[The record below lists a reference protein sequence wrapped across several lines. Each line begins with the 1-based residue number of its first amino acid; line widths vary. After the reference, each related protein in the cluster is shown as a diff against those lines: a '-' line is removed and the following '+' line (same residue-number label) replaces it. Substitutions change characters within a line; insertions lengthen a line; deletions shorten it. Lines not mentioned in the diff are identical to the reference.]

1 MSNETNTQK
10 TELVLDLSNVE
21 ASVKKLNTQL
31 TNLGRKAEQSMAFLD
46 KASPAYK
53 SLQNAYDEIG
63 KIQKLLVNGDKQ
75 KVRSIEEVNKV
86 LSSQLGTYTKTKQI
100 IDDIS
105 RSTLSNNKAQRD
117 SLDIINEKFK
127 TLSREA
133 RTLKNQY
140 SELGSKKGLGSL
152 EDKIKEIARQQSIIS
167 GLNKKGFSNLNESEL
182 KQLDKAKSTFATLND
197 EVKELKV
204 GLSDIS
210 NTSRL
215 GNITKRALEYT
226 ALFAGIAG
234 ATSLI
239 SSGVQSVIEYDKALY
254 SFQAVLDISSEKAI
268 KLENNMIGLSIQYGE
283 QLGNLNKVT
292 MELGRAGVAYDDL
305 AESTKIVTQLAILTG
320 DTIESSTGALVSF
333 TQVFRTNNLGEVIAN
348 VEELG
353 AKLAFLANS
362 SKMNTQDINTFATY
376 ALATSKAVGMTVD
389 QVNALAVA
397 LNNSGKNASTVGT
410 NIRRFSELLGDNNAK
425 VQEFFQS
432 VGVNQAILQ
441 REIAKG
447 GDASN
452 KAFLGFIQTLGKF
465 SKESI
470 ALTLNG
476 ADTLI
481 RDTILSIANSSSEIE
496 KALAGSLAVTSE
508 EINKADI
515 VTQSFERTITGVAN
529 QFRNAFVDMQPIL
542 ADIAE
547 SAGWAVENMDKIG
560 IAIGTYLVLTKSMA
574 VGRVV
579 MDSINGAYA
588 RGVALVT
595 TYNSVMNTQITR
607 SLVLA
612 SALKALNPLLL
623 GGIAVASVYGMAMA
637 YDKFTNSLIDNTK
650 ALTDEQKEVLELIAN
665 NDKLTESAK
674 KARIAQMQRRF
685 ESKKEAEDSVTNAKT
700 NLKEIEKI
708 RNQISNFEK
717 ALDERTLPEAVLK
730 AYELGL
736 PKLKQKE
743 QELVKTLGNSKEAV
757 SQAKNELLKT
767 FKTLD
772 SVDLS
777 KEVNFAKSLLDN
789 DALKEQGQ
797 EYLNTLQNTI
807 VSNIRE
813 VLPRFIEATGNQD
826 LLSAWN
832 NLGNSSGQA
841 FIDGL
846 SNLKIMVG
854 QILIDLNKQLE
865 TAVDKDSLQNLI
877 LTFSAL
883 QTQLGG
889 AVTQV
894 DVTTPKK
901 PTTKTGEPEDI
912 YKRIKVLKEEMLL
925 KQKIDQFENRKG
937 TNESALDNAKLEY
950 DIAVKYLAVAKEK
963 NQSAMDI
970 AKFSRD
976 EQEAKLNILKA
987 EMAIKQ
993 EEYDRANALKDIAF
1007 DMEQFRLG
1015 ESDTEQGKLDKIVEK
1030 YKQIEQSLIDQEKL
1044 GYNADKV
1051 KDLETQKAQTLL
1063 EINKQN
1069 LATEQERIRL
1079 LTEEGQRALDLQI
1092 QKLDI
1097 IQGQVNYL
1105 GNIDNEISQKAS
1117 KLSGVIISSKQQE
1130 LAIENERVA
1139 LNGKFAEDYEKL
1151 KENPKELAKLE
1162 KKFIEDTDL
1171 LNEKSKNNQIQGYAD
1186 IAGGMADMF
1195 EKGSKEAE
1203 TFRLAQM
1210 AIVSVN
1216 AINAILSAGM
1226 APPPLGIASMVA
1238 MAGMVVGLVSQIG
1251 VTLSA
1256 FGGNKT
1262 TVTSDSFSSMEANLG
1277 KGSVL
1282 GDSDKIS
1289 ESITKSL
1296 NILEDFAEPQY
1307 STLLSMN
1314 KYLESISNNLG
1325 GVTSLLIRNAG
1336 FALGEGYEGFD
1347 TGYKNNVLSNKNGE
1361 QLGQATTAV
1370 LFGLGGLAIDEK
1382 LLDGAIS
1389 NLIGGVVNSVLG
1401 GVFGKTKVSQS
1412 LKDSGITFADQLLT
1426 DAINDFNGSAYQT
1439 IETTVT
1445 KKSWFSKS
1453 SSTTINSYFQD
1464 LDAETERQFT
1474 MVIDNLYNSVL
1485 IAGVALD
1492 SAEATTAK
1500 SLENF
1505 VVSLG
1510 KISLK
1515 DKTGDEIQET
1525 ITAVFSE
1532 LGDDIA
1538 RTAFPALEA
1547 FQQIGEGLYETLTRV
1562 ATGMEEA
1569 EFYISRLG
1577 NNFSDVTYTMIGNK
1591 SGNVGFEALLLS
1603 LSNTEKQLYPVNNNL
1618 LALISNLNSTA
1629 EELYYAYTTLEEMRD
1644 RLIFLGQSYQGIS
1657 QAMIYGAG
1665 SVTDLE
1671 NGFKSFFDNFL
1682 TDSER
1687 LDYNTK
1693 QVIDSFNS
1701 LNITLPTS
1709 KDNFKELLN
1718 SLDLTTES
1726 GQELYGRL
1734 IILSEAFAEV
1744 ADGVAESIANL
1755 ETQLQD
1761 LGQNGFDTFISG
1773 IDSMFATLQSN
1784 IDKTKSTID
1793 KLSGKETEGDL
1804 VKNLVEYNKYLAD
1817 YMETGSQES
1826 LDAVLKYAESSAD
1839 LGGNT
1844 LKMVSELEGI
1854 LRTLTTEE
1862 EVVRV
1867 NIVDGL
1873 GTLLGLNQQQVD
1885 QLKVSVQ
1892 DGKITNSELDAIS
1905 GLTKEQRDG
1914 ITDFANNSNYFST
1927 ESTLQDLATYS
1938 RLQLESYQESVAN
1951 EKVGLS
1957 SQTLKYGDYVGKQ
1970 EQIDISKLLG
1980 VSYETAQPLIQSL
1993 QNLSISKNPTADLEK
2008 ILGYSEGATS
2018 YNKTTASQLQS
2029 LSPYISGVDVS
2040 GVISSVSDKTNM
2052 NLEAKNKADAFAK
2065 AKAEFES
2072 RFNMANSTYLKEK
2085 AESDLAKKQYM
2096 SVPYTYLRSGY
2107 KIPQEED
2114 IANNKPLYR
2123 GVNGED
2129 VFMYPIA
2136 WQIQYADTQA
2146 KYRSE
2151 FKQTALAYDEV
2162 EKLLAEKKLKGYSSG
2177 GYTGDGGMFEP
2188 AGIVHKGE
2196 YVVNSSTTRDLGLNN
2211 NNGGIFKAM
2220 VEELKEIKKENTDM
2234 RLLLV
2239 KLTADNSKMLTLER
2253 ASYVKP

>member
-1030 YKQIEQSLIDQEKL
+1030 YKQIEQS
-1044 GYNADKV
+1044 
-1051 KDLETQKAQTLL
+1051 
-1063 EINKQN
+1063 
-1069 LATEQERIRL
+1069 
-1079 LTEEGQRALDLQI
+1079 
-1092 QKLDI
+1092 
-1097 IQGQVNYL
+1097 
-1105 GNIDNEISQKAS
+1105 
-1117 KLSGVIISSKQQE
+1117 
-1130 LAIENERVA
+1130 
-1139 LNGKFAEDYEKL
+1139 
-1151 KENPKELAKLE
+1151 
-1162 KKFIEDTDL
+1162 
-1171 LNEKSKNNQIQGYAD
+1171 
-1186 IAGGMADMF
+1186 
-1195 EKGSKEAE
+1195 
-1203 TFRLAQM
+1203 
-1210 AIVSVN
+1210 
-1216 AINAILSAGM
+1216 
-1226 APPPLGIASMVA
+1226 
-1238 MAGMVVGLVSQIG
+1238 
-1251 VTLSA
+1251 
-1256 FGGNKT
+1256 
-1262 TVTSDSFSSMEANLG
+1262 
-1277 KGSVL
+1277 
-1282 GDSDKIS
+1282 
-1289 ESITKSL
+1289 
-1296 NILEDFAEPQY
+1296 
-1307 STLLSMN
+1307 
-1314 KYLESISNNLG
+1314 
-1325 GVTSLLIRNAG
+1325 
-1336 FALGEGYEGFD
+1336 
-1347 TGYKNNVLSNKNGE
+1347 
-1361 QLGQATTAV
+1361 
-1370 LFGLGGLAIDEK
+1370 
-1382 LLDGAIS
+1382 
-1389 NLIGGVVNSVLG
+1389 
-1401 GVFGKTKVSQS
+1401 
-1412 LKDSGITFADQLLT
+1412 
-1426 DAINDFNGSAYQT
+1426 
-1439 IETTVT
+1439 
-1445 KKSWFSKS
+1445 
-1453 SSTTINSYFQD
+1453 
-1464 LDAETERQFT
+1464 
-1474 MVIDNLYNSVL
+1474 
-1485 IAGVALD
+1485 
-1492 SAEATTAK
+1492 
-1500 SLENF
+1500 
-1505 VVSLG
+1505 
-1510 KISLK
+1510 
-1515 DKTGDEIQET
+1515 
-1525 ITAVFSE
+1525 
-1532 LGDDIA
+1532 
-1538 RTAFPALEA
+1538 
-1547 FQQIGEGLYETLTRV
+1547 
-1562 ATGMEEA
+1562 
-1569 EFYISRLG
+1569 
-1577 NNFSDVTYTMIGNK
+1577 
-1591 SGNVGFEALLLS
+1591 
-1603 LSNTEKQLYPVNNNL
+1603 
-1618 LALISNLNSTA
+1618 
-1629 EELYYAYTTLEEMRD
+1629 
-1644 RLIFLGQSYQGIS
+1644 
-1657 QAMIYGAG
+1657 
-1665 SVTDLE
+1665 
-1671 NGFKSFFDNFL
+1671 
-1682 TDSER
+1682 
-1687 LDYNTK
+1687 
-1693 QVIDSFNS
+1693 
-1701 LNITLPTS
+1701 
-1709 KDNFKELLN
+1709 
-1718 SLDLTTES
+1718 
-1726 GQELYGRL
+1726 
-1734 IILSEAFAEV
+1734 
-1744 ADGVAESIANL
+1744 
-1755 ETQLQD
+1755 
-1761 LGQNGFDTFISG
+1761 
-1773 IDSMFATLQSN
+1773 
-1784 IDKTKSTID
+1784 
-1793 KLSGKETEGDL
+1793 
-1804 VKNLVEYNKYLAD
+1804 
-1817 YMETGSQES
+1817 
-1826 LDAVLKYAESSAD
+1826 
-1839 LGGNT
+1839 
-1844 LKMVSELEGI
+1844 
-1854 LRTLTTEE
+1854 
-1862 EVVRV
+1862 
-1867 NIVDGL
+1867 
-1873 GTLLGLNQQQVD
+1873 
-1885 QLKVSVQ
+1885 
-1892 DGKITNSELDAIS
+1892 
-1905 GLTKEQRDG
+1905 
-1914 ITDFANNSNYFST
+1914 
-1927 ESTLQDLATYS
+1927 
-1938 RLQLESYQESVAN
+1938 
-1951 EKVGLS
+1951 
-1957 SQTLKYGDYVGKQ
+1957 
-1970 EQIDISKLLG
+1970 
-1980 VSYETAQPLIQSL
+1980 
-1993 QNLSISKNPTADLEK
+1993 
-2008 ILGYSEGATS
+2008 
-2018 YNKTTASQLQS
+2018 
-2029 LSPYISGVDVS
+2029 
-2040 GVISSVSDKTNM
+2040 
-2052 NLEAKNKADAFAK
+2052 
-2065 AKAEFES
+2065 
-2072 RFNMANSTYLKEK
+2072 
-2085 AESDLAKKQYM
+2085 
-2096 SVPYTYLRSGY
+2096 
-2107 KIPQEED
+2107 
-2114 IANNKPLYR
+2114 
-2123 GVNGED
+2123 
-2129 VFMYPIA
+2129 
-2136 WQIQYADTQA
+2136 
-2146 KYRSE
+2146 
-2151 FKQTALAYDEV
+2151 
-2162 EKLLAEKKLKGYSSG
+2162 
-2177 GYTGDGGMFEP
+2177 
-2188 AGIVHKGE
+2188 
-2196 YVVNSSTTRDLGLNN
+2196 
-2211 NNGGIFKAM
+2211 
-2220 VEELKEIKKENTDM
+2220 
-2234 RLLLV
+2234 
-2239 KLTADNSKMLTLER
+2239 
-2253 ASYVKP
+2253 

>member
-53 SLQNAYDEIG
+53 SLQSAYDEIG

-86 LSSQLGTYTKTKQI
+86 LSSQLGTYTKTKQV

-133 RTLKNQY
+133 RTLKSQY

-152 EDKIKEIARQQSIIS
+152 EDKIKEIAKQQSIIS

-254 SFQAVLDISSEKAI
+254 SFQAVLDVSSEKAI
-268 KLENNMIGLSIQYGE
+268 KLEKNMIDLSIQYGE

-481 RDTILSIANSSSEIE
+481 RDTILSIANSSTEIE

-515 VTQSFERTITGVAN
+515 VTQSFERTINGVAN

-542 ADIAE
+542 ADVAK

-588 RGVALVT
+588 RGVALT
-595 TYNSVMNTQITR
+595 TAYNTLLGTQVQRT
-607 SLVLA
+607 LLLA
-612 SALKALNPLLL
+612 SAQKALTTTMLSNPIFM
-623 GGIAVASVYGMAMA
+623 GATAVASVYGLIFA

-674 KARIAQMQRRF
+674 KAQIAQMQRRF
-685 ESKKEAEDSVTNAKT
+685 ESKKDAEASVTNAKT
-700 NLKEIEKI
+700 TLKEVEKI

-717 ALDERTLPEAVLK
+717 ALDEKTLPEATLK
-730 AYELGL
+730 AYELAL

-743 QELVKTLGNSKEAV
+743 QELVKILGNSKESV
-757 SQAKNELLKT
+757 SQATNELLKT

-807 VSNIRE
+807 ISNIRE

-877 LTFSAL
+877 LSFSAL
-883 QTQLGG
+883 QTQLGS

-901 PTTKTGEPEDI
+901 PTKTKEPEDI

-937 TNESALDNAKLEY
+937 ANESALDNAKLEY

-987 EMAIKQ
+987 EIAIKQ

-1015 ESDTEQGKLDKIVEK
+1015 ESDTEQGKLDKLVEK

-1063 EINKQN
+1063 EINRQN

-1117 KLSGVIISSKQQE
+1117 KISGVIIDSKQQE
-1130 LAIENERVA
+1130 LAIENEKIA
-1139 LNGKFAEDYEKL
+1139 LNGKFAEEYEKL
-1151 KENPKELAKLE
+1151 KDAPIERAKLE

-1186 IAGGMADMF
+1186 IAGGIADMF
-1195 EKGSKEAE
+1195 EQGSKEAE
-1203 TFRLAQM
+1203 AFKLAQM
-1210 AIVSVN
+1210 SLVAIN
-1216 AINAILSAGM
+1216 AINAVLSQGQGDPYTAFARM
-1226 APPPLGIASMVA
+1226 AVMMASVA
-1238 MAGMVVGLVSQIG
+1238 SLVSQVG
-1251 VTLSA
+1251 VTIGTFSGSSTSSSSDYVSSLKE
-1256 FGGNKT
+1256 NKGT
-1262 TVTSDSFSSMEANLG
+1262 GTI
-1277 KGSVL
+1277 L
-1282 GDSDKIS
+1282 GDTEAQS
-1289 ESITKSL
+1289 ESIQKSL
-1296 NILEDFAEPQY
+1296 AILEDYAKPEY
-1307 STLLSMN
+1307 ALLNSMN
-1314 KYLESISNNLG
+1314 KYLATIASSLG
-1325 GVTSLLIRNAG
+1325 GVSSLLVQEGG
-1336 FALGEGYEGFD
+1336 FAFGQGFTAQNFD
-1347 TGYKNNVLSNKNGE
+1347 SKTMGDRFKNSLKGVDKIFNK
-1361 QLGQATTAV
+1361 TA
-1370 LFGLGGLAIDEK
+1370 GR
-1382 LLDGAIS
+1382 LDPLTGAIN
-1389 NLIGGVVNSVLG
+1389 NLAGNLVGKVLTG
-1401 GVFGKTKVSQS
+1401 LFGKTSVSS
-1412 LKDSGITFADQLLT
+1412 KMKDSGMYFADQLLT
-1426 DAINDFNGSAYQT
+1426 EAVNNFIGSAYQT

-1453 SSTTINSYFQD
+1453 VETSTKTKMQGLSNQ
-1464 LDAETERQFT
+1464 TNNQFT
-1474 MVIDNLYNSVL
+1474 KVIDSLYKTTLLV
-1485 IAGVALD
+1485 GDALD
-1492 SAEATTAK
+1492 TTT
-1500 SLENF
+1500 SDIENRLSNF

-1510 KISLK
+1510 KISLYK
-1515 DKTGDEIQET
+1515 KSGDEIQKTLE
-1525 ITAVFSE
+1525 AVFGK
-1532 LGDDIA
+1532 LGDQIA
-1538 RTAFPALEA
+1538 STAFPLLRS
-1547 FQQIGEGLYETLTRV
+1547 FQAIGEGMFETMTRV

-1569 EFYISRLG
+1569 EYYIERLG
-1577 NNFSDVTYTMIGNK
+1577 YQFKDIPYWEIINK
-1591 SGNVGFEALLLS
+1591 SGNVGFEALLQSIIRTDEAVYGLD
-1603 LSNTEKQLYPVNNNL
+1603 NNL
-1618 LALISNLNSTA
+1618 IQVISSLNSTA
-1629 EELYYAYTTLEEMRD
+1629 EELYGTYVILDSLRG
-1644 RLIFLGQSYQGIS
+1644 RLKFLNQSLNGIS
-1657 QAMIYGAG
+1657 FSMIRGAG
-1665 SVTDLE
+1665 SVEALSS
-1671 NGFKSFFDNFL
+1671 GFEAFFSNFL
-1682 TDSER
+1682 TESEQ
-1687 LDYNTK
+1687 LAYNT
-1693 QVIDSFNS
+1693 QVIINEFNK
-1701 LNITLPTS
+1701 LNLTLPTS
-1709 KDNFKELLN
+1709 KDNFKSLLN
-1718 SLDLTTES
+1718 SLDLTTEA

-1744 ADGVAESIANL
+1744 ADGVAESISNL
-1755 ETQLQD
+1755 ESQLQD
-1761 LGQNGFDTFISG
+1761 LSQSGFNSFINSV
-1773 IDSMFATLQSN
+1773 DSMFKALQDN
-1784 IDKTKSTID
+1784 INKTKSTID
-1793 KLSGKETEGDL
+1793 KLLGKETEGNL
-1804 VKNLVEYNKYLAD
+1804 VKNLIEYNKSLAT

-1826 LDAVLKYAESSAD
+1826 LDAILQYAESSSD
-1839 LGGNT
+1839 LGGNS
-1844 LKMVSELEGI
+1844 LKIADELKAI
-1854 LRTLTTEE
+1854 LGDLTTEE
-1862 EVVRV
+1862 EIIRV

-1873 GTLLGLNQQQVD
+1873 GTLLGLNQQQVT
-1885 QLKVSVQ
+1885 QLKASVK
-1892 DGKITNSELDAIS
+1892 DGKITNSELDSIS
-1905 GLTKEQRDG
+1905 GLSKEQRDG

-1927 ESTLQDLATYS
+1927 ESTLQDLASYA
-1938 RLQLESYQESVAN
+1938 RLQLESYQASIAN

-1957 SQTLKYGDYVGKQ
+1957 SQSFTYGDYLGKQ
-1970 EQIDISKLLG
+1970 EQIDIAKTLG
-1980 VSYETAQPLIQSL
+1980 VSFDTAKPMIEQL
-1993 QNLSISKNPTADLEK
+1993 QALSASTDTKKDLAS
-2008 ILGYSEGATS
+2008 ILGYSGYEFDLTKATQIESLSQYLSPDIMSALSGIKQESAINIDIRTQQEKFESERSAFLLNLQNLYTELANRVNNIGSLQEAYNYWKRKDEGDGYEGKKYKPAKDSARVAINENNTQIT
-2018 YNKTTASQLQS
+2018 YLQS
-2029 LSPYISGVDVS
+2029 L
-2040 GVISSVSDKTNM
+2040 
-2052 NLEAKNKADAFAK
+2052 
-2065 AKAEFES
+2065 
-2072 RFNMANSTYLKEK
+2072 
-2085 AESDLAKKQYM
+2085 
-2096 SVPYTYLRSGY
+2096 
-2107 KIPQEED
+2107 IPQLEQER
-2114 IANNKPLYR
+2114 L
-2123 GVNGED
+2123 
-2129 VFMYPIA
+2129 
-2136 WQIQYADTQA
+2136 
-2146 KYRSE
+2146 
-2151 FKQTALAYDEV
+2151 
-2162 EKLLAEKKLKGYSSG
+2162 LKGYSNG
-2177 GYTGDGGMFEP
+2177 GYTGDGGKYEP
-2188 AGIVHKGE
+2188 AGIVHRGE
-2196 YVVNSSTTRDLGLNN
+2196 YVVNSETTRDLGLNN
-2211 NNGGIFKAM
+2211 NNGGVFKAM

>member
-21 ASVKKLNTQL
+21 ASVKKLNAQL

-53 SLQNAYDEIG
+53 SLQSAYDEIG

-86 LSSQLGTYTKTKQI
+86 LNSQLGTYTKTKQVI
-100 IDDIS
+100 EDIS
-105 RSTLSNNKAQRD
+105 RSTLSSSKAQRD

-152 EDKIKEIARQQSIIS
+152 EDKIKEIAKQQSIIS

-215 GNITKRALEYT
+215 GNIAKRALEYT

-268 KLENNMIGLSIQYGE
+268 KLEKNMIGLSIQYGE

-470 ALTLNG
+470 SLTLNG

-481 RDTILSIANSSSEIE
+481 RDTILSIANSSTEIE

-542 ADIAE
+542 AGIAE
-547 SAGWAVENMDKIG
+547 SAGWVVENMDKIG

-588 RGVALVT
+588 RGVALT
-595 TYNSVMNTQITR
+595 TAYNGLLGTQVQRT
-607 SLVLA
+607 LLLA
-612 SALKALNPLLL
+612 SAQKALTTAMLSNPIFM
-623 GGIAVASVYGMAMA
+623 GATAVASVYGMVMA

-674 KARIAQMQRRF
+674 KARIVQMQRRF

-700 NLKEIEKI
+700 TLKEVEKI

-717 ALDERTLPEAVLK
+717 ALDEKTLPEATLK
-730 AYELGL
+730 AYELAL

-743 QELVKTLGNSKEAV
+743 QELVKILGNSKESV
-757 SQAKNELLKT
+757 SQATNELLKT
-767 FKTLD
+767 FKTLE

-807 VSNIRE
+807 ISNIRE

-841 FIDGL
+841 FINGL

-894 DVTTPKK
+894 DVTVPKK
-901 PTTKTGEPEDI
+901 ETVKTSEPEDI
-912 YKRIKVLKEEMLL
+912 YKRVKVLKEEMVL

-937 TNESALDNAKLEY
+937 ANESALDNAKLEY
-950 DIAVKYLAVAKEK
+950 DIAVKYLAIAKEK

-987 EMAIKQ
+987 EIAIKQ

-1117 KLSGVIISSKQQE
+1117 KISGVIISTKQQE
-1130 LAIENERVA
+1130 LAIENEKIA

-1186 IAGGMADMF
+1186 IAGGIADMF

-1238 MAGMVVGLVSQIG
+1238 MAGMVVGLVSQVG
-1251 VTLSA
+1251 VTISA
-1256 FGGNKT
+1256 FGGSKT
-1262 TVTSDSFSSMEANLG
+1262 TVSSDSFSSMEANLG

-1314 KYLESISNNLG
+1314 KYLESIANNLG

-1347 TGYKNNVLSNKNGE
+1347 TGYSNNLSLNNLT
-1361 QLGQATTAV
+1361 LGLMNPINSILSKIPIVGQ
-1370 LFGLGGLAIDEK
+1370 IND
-1382 LLDGAIS
+1382 LL
-1389 NLIGGVVNSVLG
+1389 GGVVNTVLG
-1401 GVFGKTKVSQS
+1401 GVFGKTKTYQS

-1426 DAINDFNGSAYQT
+1426 NAINDFNGSAYQT

-1453 SSTTINSYFQD
+1453 SSTTISSYFQA

-1485 IAGVALD
+1485 SAGVALD

-1547 FQQIGEGLYETLTRV
+1547 FQQIGEGLFETLTRV

-1569 EFYISRLG
+1569 GFYISRLG
-1577 NNFSDVTYTMIGNK
+1577 NNFSDVTYNMIGNK

-1618 LALISNLNSTA
+1618 LTLISNLSSTA
-1629 EELYYAYTTLEEMRD
+1629 EELYSAYTTLEEMRD
-1644 RLIFLGQSYQGIS
+1644 RLIFLGQSFQGIS

-1687 LDYNTK
+1687 LDYNTR
-1693 QVIDSFNS
+1693 QIIDSFNS
-1701 LNITLPTS
+1701 LNIALPTS

-1734 IILSEAFAEV
+1734 IILSEAFANV

-1761 LGQNGFDTFISG
+1761 LGQNGFDTFING

-1793 KLSGKETEGDL
+1793 KLSGKETEGNL
-1804 VKNLVEYNKYLAD
+1804 VKNLIEYNKSLAT

-1826 LDAVLKYAESSAD
+1826 LDAVLKYAESSTD

-1844 LKMVSELEGI
+1844 FKIVSELEGI
-1854 LRTLTTEE
+1854 LGTLTTKED
-1862 EVVRV
+1862 VVRV

-1885 QLKVSVQ
+1885 QLKVSVR

-1914 ITDFANNSNYFST
+1914 ITDFANSSNYFST
-1927 ESTLQDLATYS
+1927 ESTLQDLTTYA
-1938 RLQLESYQESVAN
+1938 RLQLESYQESVAS
-1951 EKVGLS
+1951 EKAGLS
-1957 SQTLKYGDYVGKQ
+1957 SQTLTYGDYVGKQ
-1970 EQIDISKLLG
+1970 EQIDIAKLLG

-2085 AESDLAKKQYM
+2085 AESDLAKEQYM

-2123 GVNGED
+2123 GVNGKD

-2136 WQIQYADTQA
+2136 WQIQYANTEA

-2151 FKQTALAYDEV
+2151 FEQTALAYDEV